1 VLRFTE
7 LLITELAE
15 NRKLKTDMLKWG
27 AFWTTF
33 GALFLAEMGDKTQLA
48 AITLAAQTRSPVS
61 VFLGAVLALALVS
74 LIGVAV
80 GSTLGQYLPA
90 ELLHKVA
97 AVAFIL
103 IGALM
108 LLGKI

>member
-1 VLRFTE
+1 
-7 LLITELAE
+7 
-15 NRKLKTDMLKWG
+15 MLKWG

-61 VFLGAVLALALVS
+61 VFLGATLALALVS
-74 LIGVAV
+74 LIGVGV
-80 GSTLGQYLPA
+80 GSVLGQYLPEA
-90 ELLHKVA
+90 LLRRVA

-103 IGALM
+103 VGVLM
-108 LLGKI
+108 LWGKL

>member
-1 VLRFTE
+1 
-7 LLITELAE
+7 
-15 NRKLKTDMLKWG
+15 MLKWG

-61 VFLGAVLALALVS
+61 VFLGATLALALVS
-74 LIGVAV
+74 LIGVGV
-80 GSTLGQYLPA
+80 GSVLGQYLP
-90 ELLHKVA
+90 ENLLRKVA

-103 IGALM
+103 VGILM
-108 LLGKI
+108 LLGKL